1 MKLDDGLELEKQ
13 SLDMTPLIDIIFLL
27 VLFFA
32 VSTSFISGEDLEKL
46 KSNLV
51 DTTSDREAL
60 NLQLLTAQTK
70 ALESS
75 EETELLRLLLEQ
87 EQTKVQSLE
96 QSSQDASI
104 RSDQLVADLA
114 VLQGLL
120 DDKTEE
126 LELEQQESSS
136 RIANSQADL
145 DTALQS
151 IEALTQELAVKE
163 KEFLDSKSSIDAE
176 AVLLQKL
183 IAERAAEI
191 SNLEIKL
198 TQSDEARLLLES
210 ELKSVQ
216 LAKENEIKQLKE
228 QQDSSETARLSNEDL
243 IKSLQQQLADSKE
256 SIKILDTELEKF
268 RILSQADRQQLE
280 KTLEAQETLR
290 TGLSDYLESNSL
302 GIVRDGNNITL
313 QLSDKILF
321 ASGSADLKP
330 EGLEVLASLGL
341 ELADQLTDLNL
352 EVGGHTDSVPI
363 NTASTYTDN
372 WGLSVAR
379 AVNVVRFFES
389 TVGLDPQKMNA
400 LGFGQYSPV
409 ADNTTAEGR
418 ALNRRIEIVL
428 VPRTEKQ

>member
-32 VSTSFISGEDLEKL
+32 VSTSFISGEDLAKL
-46 KSNLV
+46 KTNLV

-60 NLQLLTAQTK
+60 DLQLSTAQTK

-75 EETELLRLLLEQ
+75 EETELLRLLLEK
-87 EQTKVQSLE
+87 EQSKTLSLE
-96 QSSQDASI
+96 QSTQDAAT
-104 RSDQLVADLA
+104 RSAQLETDLT

-120 DDKTEE
+120 DNKSAE
-126 LELEQQESSS
+126 LDLNQQESSAA
-136 RIANSQADL
+136 ISQSKADL

-151 IEALTQELAVKE
+151 IEALTQELAARE

-183 IAERAAEI
+183 IAERAAEV
-191 SNLEIKL
+191 SNLEIRL
-198 TQSDEARLLLES
+198 SESDEARVLLDS

-216 LAKENEIKQLKE
+216 LAKDDEIRKLSEE
-228 QQDSSETARLSNEDL
+228 QASIKTLQASSEETIKRLEN
-243 IKSLQQQLADSKE
+243 QLSE
-256 SIKILDTELEKF
+256 STETVKILDEELENF
-268 RILSQADRQQLE
+268 RLLSQADRVQLE
-280 KTLEAQETLR
+280 KTLQAQETLK

-321 ASGSADLKP
+321 ASGSAELKS
-330 EGLEVLASLGL
+330 EGLEVLKNLGL
-341 ELADQLTDLNL
+341 ELSEQLTDLNL

-363 NTASTYTDN
+363 NSTSRYTDN

-389 TVGLDPQKMNA
+389 SVGLDPEKMNA
-400 LGFGQYSPV
+400 LGFGQHSPV
-409 ADNTTAEGR
+409 ADNATAEGR

-428 VPRTEKQ
+428 VPRPEK